1 MFKLLPIFCIAMLLC
16 PATSVVAQKVDSTLA
31 DLEKLQQI
39 PLKYISTI
47 DNKIDL
53 YSKRV
58 IDKTEKTLTK
68 LSKWEDKIHQ
78 ILLEVNPAAG
88 EKLFGNNQLTFTTL
102 LQKVK
107 EGENITLEY
116 RNQYDQLA
124 ILQAWRGR
132 ATAMM

>member
-1 MFKLLPIFCIAMLLC
+1 MLKLLPIFCIITVLC
-16 PATSVVAQKVDSTLA
+16 YSTAVAQKVDSTLA
-31 DLEKLQQI
+31 TLENLQQI
-39 PLKYISTI
+39 PLKYINAIHS
-47 DNKIDL
+47 KIDL
-53 YSKRV
+53 YSNRV
-58 IDKTEKTLTK
+58 FNKTEKTLTK
-68 LSKWEDKIHQ
+68 LSKWENKIHQ
-78 ILLEVNPAAG
+78 LLLEVNPAAAL
-88 EKLFGNNQLTFTTL
+88 KLFGNDQLTFTTL